1 MVELSK
7 CFSNTLLQRKEY
19 KTKNN
24 VGNREEEGIEGEG
37 TEKICHRNQ
46 SKRQI
51 KKGGYRTP
59 KLGGKSN
66 VDTVSFKT

>member
-7 CFSNTLLQRKEY
+7 CSSNTLLQRKEY

-37 TEKICHRNQ
+37 TEKICHRRLQ
-46 SKRQI
+46 S
-51 KKGGYRTP
+51 
-59 KLGGKSN
+59 
-66 VDTVSFKT
+66 VDADYEEKVNEKAIRL